1 MRMFKRKRTQGKKT
15 GRFEI
20 SLDEYDLDTTY
31 KYFSEFRLPSDYIFL
46 MTGDSHF
53 DKDGREIQTSVAQGR
68 RYKVN
73 AGIRRTMSGVV
84 LYGRMWYD
92 DNEGGIIGTGEDG
105 VPNAYVSLFWKAQRQ
120 TVSQE
125 GVHARRRHD

>member
-1 MRMFKRKRTQGKKT
+1 MGKLMRMFKRKRTQGKKT

-31 KYFSEFRLPSDYIFL
+31 KYFSVT
-46 MTGDSHF
+46 TGDSNF

-92 DNEGGIIGTGEDG
+92 DDEGGIIGTGEDG